1 MMLQIAPSRTSVAI
15 PKHIHPEYFVVR
27 GLAPTTPESLNKMLR
42 RVLDAMPTML
52 YGETSTELTATE
64 RQVLIDAGVD
74 LNAKL
79 RTDPL
84 AATAALYAAIIETS
98 LTTDEAAKRLDMRQN
113 RVRQMIARRT
123 LYSVLLDS
131 RRYIPLFQFEQEG
144 GLIPNITK
152 VNATLPGDLH
162 PVDVYD
168 WYTQPDPDLFVGDH
182 IDAPMSP
189 LAWLGSGGD
198 VKSVL
203 VLVRRL

>member
-1 MMLQIAPSRTSVAI
+1 MAATPE
-15 PKHIHPEYFVVR
+15 HIHPEYFVVR
-27 GLAPTTPESLNKMLR
+27 GLAPTAPESLNEVLR

-52 YGETSTELTATE
+52 YGQTSAELTVAE
-64 RQVLIDAGVD
+64 RQVLMHAGVD
-74 LNAKL
+74 LNAEP
-79 RTDPL
+79 RTDPV
-84 AATAALYAAIIETS
+84 AATAALYAAILDTS
-98 LTTDEAAKRLDMRQN
+98 LTTDETAKRLAMRQN
-113 RVRQMIARRT
+113 RIRQMIARRT
-123 LYSVLLDS
+123 LYSVLLDN
-131 RRYIPLFQFEQEG
+131 RRYIPLFQFEREG

-152 VNATLPGDLH
+152 VNAALPADLH

-168 WYTQPDPDLFVGDH
+168 WYTQPDPGLFVGDH

>member
-1 MMLQIAPSRTSVAI
+1 MLHKAPKKIPVAI
-15 PKHIHPEYFVVR
+15 PEHIHPEYFVVR
-27 GLAPTTPESLNKMLR
+27 GLAPTAPESLNKVLR
-42 RVLDAMPTML
+42 SVLDAMPTML
-52 YGETSTELTATE
+52 YGQTGTELTVTE
-64 RQVLIDAGVD
+64 RQVLMDAGVD
-74 LNAKL
+74 LNTEP

-84 AATAALYAAIIETS
+84 AATAALYAAILETS
-98 LTTDEAAKRLDMRQN
+98 LTTDEAAKRLSMRPN

-123 LYSVLLDS
+123 LYSVLLNN
-131 RRYIPLFQFEQEG
+131 RRYIPLFQFEQKG

-152 VNATLPGDLH
+152 VNAALPGDLH

-168 WYTQPDPDLFVGDH
+168 WYTLPDPDLFVGDH

-189 LAWLGSGGD
+189 LRWLGSGGD

>member
-1 MMLQIAPSRTSVAI
+1 MAASEHV
-15 PKHIHPEYFVVR
+15 HPEYFVVR
-27 GLAPTTPESLNKMLR
+27 GLAPTAPESLNKVLR
-42 RVLDAMPTML
+42 SVLDAMPTML
-52 YGETSTELTATE
+52 YGQTGTELTVSE
-64 RQVLIDAGVD
+64 RQVLTDAGVD
-74 LNAKL
+74 LDAEP

-84 AATAALYAAIIETS
+84 AATAALYAAILETS
-98 LTTDEAAKRLDMRQN
+98 LTTDEASKRLSMRQN

-123 LYSVLLDS
+123 LYSVLLNN

-152 VNATLPGDLH
+152 VNAALPADLH

-168 WYTQPDPDLFVGDH
+168 WYTQPDPDLFVGHH
-182 IDAPMSP
+182 IDLPMSP

>member
-1 MMLQIAPSRTSVAI
+1 MATPQR
-15 PKHIHPEYFVVR
+15 IHSDYFVVR
-27 GLAPTTPESLNKMLR
+27 GLAPTAPETLNVVLR

-52 YGETSTELTATE
+52 YGETATELSAGE
-64 RQVLIDAGVD
+64 RQVLIDAGVNLQAESRAD
-74 LNAKL
+74 A
-79 RTDPL
+79 L
-84 AATAALYAAIIETS
+84 ATTAVLYAAIIDTS
-98 LTTDEAAKRLDMRQN
+98 LTTPKAAERLSAPQN

-123 LYSVLLDS
+123 LYSVLLDN
-131 RRYIPLFQFEQEG
+131 RRYIPVFQFDKAG

-152 VNATLPGDLH
+152 VNAALPDDLH

-168 WYTQPDPDLFVGDH
+168 WYTKPDPDLFVGEDV
-182 IDAPMSP
+182 DAPMSP